1 MYRYIYIYMYK
12 YYTYISHEV
21 SHKVSPLRAASVI
34 FGKLPETACRLAWLE
49 AIRSWQ
55 CPSGCVLEKKTG
67 FPIKNGDF
75 PMKNGDFP

>member
-1 MYRYIYIYMYK
+1 MYK
-12 YYTYISHEV
+12 YYTHISHEV

-34 FGKLPETACRLAWLE
+34 CGKLPETACRLAWPIE
-49 AIRSWQ
+49 AIRSWPRNAPVVV
-55 CPSGCVLEKKTG
+55 CWKKTF